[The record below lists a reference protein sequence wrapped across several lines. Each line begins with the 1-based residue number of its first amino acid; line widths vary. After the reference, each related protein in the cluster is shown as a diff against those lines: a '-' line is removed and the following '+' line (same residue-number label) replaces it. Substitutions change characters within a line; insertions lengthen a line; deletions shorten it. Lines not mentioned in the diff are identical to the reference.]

1 MFDDVLRND
10 FERHG
15 HVFVVIHWG
24 GEVKEFKVC
33 GDVLGIFGADNTV
46 PPDFGGDKIG
56 SLCGKF
62 AGVVDEITTNCDA
75 DTIGSSY
82 WGW

>member
-1 MFDDVLRND
+1 
-10 FERHG
+10 
-15 HVFVVIHWG
+15 
-24 GEVKEFKVC
+24 
-33 GDVLGIFGADNTV
+33 
-46 PPDFGGDKIG
+46 
-56 SLCGKF
+56 LCGKF